1 METNKTSRYLSRRSF
16 LAKSSAFILTL
27 AVAGPKAF
35 AAAPQTWAE
44 GMELA
49 INFKVLN
56 PRSGYG
62 KRPYVAVWIEDSN
75 GNEVKNLVL
84 WMRKRKSKYLR
95 NLSRWF
101 RKMKNNKVDFIYS
114 LSSPTKSPGDYKVA
128 WDGKDD
134 SGKLLPQGEYYV
146 CVESAREHDYY
157 QLVREKVII
166 SNQPFSKVFK
176 GEKEL
181 GDVQVEFRQQL

>member
-1 METNKTSRYLSRRSF
+1 M
-16 LAKSSAFILTL
+16 AKSSAFLLTL
-27 AVAGPKAF
+27 AVAGPKAL
-35 AAAPQTWAE
+35 ALSPQTWAD

-56 PRSGYG
+56 PSSGRG

-75 GNEVKNLVL
+75 GNEVKTLVL
-84 WMRKRKSKYLR
+84 WMRKRKSKYLKH
-95 NLSRWF
+95 LSRWF
-101 RKMKNNKVDFIYS
+101 RKMKDNNADFIFS
-114 LSSPTKSPGDYKVA
+114 LSNPTKSPGDYKVV

-134 SGKLLPQGEYYV
+134 KGKLLPQGEYYI
-146 CVESAREHDYY
+146 CVESSRENGPY
-157 QLVREKVII
+157 QLVREKV
-166 SNQPFSKVFK
+166 SLADQAFSKVFK